1 MIEKQMIRLMLNKE
15 FYTQYKS
22 TISPTVFSG
31 DISSLYDTIQK
42 AHIRY
47 KDDLKIDELYTLHTG
62 VFNPALTR
70 AAKEK
75 FNELVIDIKEIEE
88 PNKEIAKDI
97 MRILYDRDLAQRVAV
112 EATEIF
118 NGKEA
123 NFSEISGMIDRHKA
137 GNMDDD
143 KIPAVTKDIDE
154 VLDLVNIT
162 TQWKFNIPILKENV
176 GGIGGGNLMIVFARP
191 ETGKTAFWVS
201 LCAGPNGFADQG
213 AKIHAFI
220 NEEPA
225 SRTQLRAISCY
236 TGKTKEDIIQSKMET
251 AEQWAKIKNNISL
264 FDTVD
269 WSIDDIDFHCE
280 KNKPDIVVIDQLDKI
295 NVTGSYART
304 DEKLRQ
310 IYTNVREVAKR
321 RNCAIIAVS
330 QASADA
336 HNRNSI
342 SFNQMENSKTGKAAE
357 ADLIIGIGRNSN
369 TDTENKIRTL
379 CVSKNK
385 INGYHGEPV
394 CTIRRDISRYEV

>member
-1 MIEKQMIRLMLNKE
+1 MIEKQMIRLMLNKN

-22 TISPTVFSG
+22 TISPTIFSG

-42 AHIRY
+42 AHTRY

-75 FNELVIDIKEIEE
+75 FNELLIDIKEVEE

-97 MRILYDRDLAQRVAV
+97 MRILYDRDLAQRIAV

-123 NFSEISGMIDRHKA
+123 NFSEISSMIDKHKS
-137 GNMDDD
+137 GIDDD
-143 KIPAVTKDIDE
+143 KIPAVTNDITE
-154 VLDLVNIT
+154 VINLLDVT
-162 TQWKFNIPILKENV
+162 TKWKFNIPVLKENV
-176 GGIGGGNLMIVFARP
+176 GGIGDGNLIIAFARP

-201 LCAGPNGFADQG
+201 LCTGPNGFAAQG
-213 AKIHAFI
+213 AKVHAFI

-225 SRTQLRAISCY
+225 IRTQMRAISCY
-236 TGKTKEDIIQSKMET
+236 TGMTRDEIIQDKEAT
-251 AEQWAKIKNNISL
+251 QEIWGEIKDNISM

-269 WSIDDIDFHCE
+269 WSIEDIDAHCE
-280 KNKPDIVVIDQLDKI
+280 KHKPDIIVIDQLDKI
-295 NVTGSYART
+295 NITGTYART

-310 IYTNVREVAKR
+310 VYTSVREIAKR
-321 RNCAIIAVS
+321 RECAIIAIS
-330 QASADA
+330 QASAEA

-357 ADLIIGIGRNSN
+357 ADLIIGIGRNAN
-369 TDTENKIRTL
+369 IDTENTIRTL

-394 CTIRRDISRYEV
+394 CTIRREISRYEV

>member
-1 MIEKQMIRLMLNKE
+1 MIEKQAIKLMLNKK
-15 FYTQYKS
+15 FYNQYKGA
-22 TISPTVFSG
+22 ISPTIFYG
-31 DISSLYDTIQK
+31 DTKSLYDTIQK
-42 AHIRY
+42 AHDKYDTDIN
-47 KDDLKIDELYTLHTG
+47 IGELYSIHTAI
-62 VFNPALTR
+62 FNPALTR

-75 FNELVIDIKEIEE
+75 FSELVEDIKEVQE
-88 PNKEIAKDI
+88 PSKEIAEDI
-97 MRILYDRDLAQRVAV
+97 MRTLSDRDLAQRVAV

-123 NFSEISGMIDRHKA
+123 NFAEISGMIDKHKT
-137 GNMDDD
+137 NILED
-143 KIPAVTKDIDE
+143 KEPAVTKDVSE
-154 VLDLVNIT
+154 VMELLDIT
-162 TQWKFNIPILKENV
+162 TRWKFNIPVLKENV
-176 GGIGGGNLMIVFARP
+176 GGIGGGNLMIAFARP

-201 LCAGPNGFADQG
+201 LCAGPEGFCSQG
-213 AKIHAFI
+213 ANVHAFI

-225 SRTQLRAISCY
+225 IRTQIRAISAY
-236 TGKTKEDIIQSKMET
+236 TGMTREEILLDKALAQRYWSDIKD
-251 AEQWAKIKNNISL
+251 NISM

-269 WSIDDIDFHCE
+269 WSIEDIDAHCE
-280 KNKPDIVVIDQLDKI
+280 KNKPDIIVIDQLDKI
-295 NVTGSYART
+295 NVKGTYART

-310 IYTNVREVAKR
+310 IYTNVREIAKR
-321 RNCAIIAVS
+321 RECAVIAIS

-342 SFNQMENSKTGKAAE
+342 SFDQMENSKTGKAAE

-394 CTIRRDISRYEV
+394 CTIRRSISRYEV

>member
-1 MIEKQMIRLMLNKE
+1 MIEKQMIRLMLNKN

-22 TISPTVFSG
+22 TISPTIFSG

-42 AHIRY
+42 AHTRY

-75 FNELVIDIKEIEE
+75 FNELVIDIKEVEE

-123 NFSEISGMIDRHKA
+123 NFSEISSMIDRHKA
-137 GNMDDD
+137 GVDDD

-162 TQWKFNIPILKENV
+162 TQWKFNIPILKENI

-191 ETGKTAFWVS
+191 ETGKTRE
-201 LCAGPNGFADQG
+201 G
-213 AKIHAFI
+213 
-220 NEEPA
+220 
-225 SRTQLRAISCY
+225 
-236 TGKTKEDIIQSKMET
+236 IIQSKMET

-295 NVTGSYART
+295 NVTGTYART

-321 RNCAIIAVS
+321 RDCAIIAIS

>member
-1 MIEKQMIRLMLNKE
+1 MIEKQMIRLMLNKK
-15 FYTQYKS
+15 FYTQYKG
-22 TISPTVFSG
+22 TLSPTVFAG

-42 AHIRY
+42 AHDKYEEDI
-47 KDDLKIDELYTLHTG
+47 KVDELYSLHTTI
-62 VFNPALTR
+62 FNPALTR

-75 FNELVIDIKEIEE
+75 FSELVEDIKEVQE
-88 PNKEIAKDI
+88 PSKEIAKDI
-97 MRILYDRDLAQRVAV
+97 MRILSDRDLAQRIAV

-123 NFSEISGMIDRHKA
+123 NFNEIIGMIDKRKIIIDEDKA
-137 GNMDDD
+137 
-143 KIPAVTKDIDE
+143 PAVTNNVDE
-154 VLDLVNIT
+154 VLDLLGMT
-162 TQWKFNIPILKENV
+162 TKWKFNIPMLRDNV
-176 GGIGGGNLMIVFARP
+176 GGIGGGNLMIAFARP

-201 LCAGPNGFADQG
+201 LCAGPEGFAEQG

-225 SRTQLRAISCY
+225 VRTQMRAISCY
-236 TGKTKEDIIQSKMET
+236 TGMTREEIIQE
-251 AEQWAKIKNNISL
+251 KNMAQRVWSEVKDNISM

-269 WSIDDIDFHCE
+269 WSMEDIDTHCE
-280 KNKPDIVVIDQLDKI
+280 KHRPDIIVIDQLDKV
-295 NVTGSYART
+295 NVSGTYART

-310 IYTNVREVAKR
+310 IYTSAREIAKR
-321 RNCAIIAVS
+321 RDCAVIAMS

-342 SFNQMENSKTGKAAE
+342 SFDQMENSKTGKAAE

-369 TDTENKIRTL
+369 SDTENKIRTL
-379 CVSKNK
+379 CISKNK

-394 CTIRRDISRYEV
+394 CTIRREISRYGV